1 MPPLNRG
8 NAMRTGA
15 AIAELFDALS
25 GHREKFVATVTA
37 HPARAH
43 YNAKGLADYRKHRQ
57 ARCRYLREWRARRAS
72 SAAK

>member
-1 MPPLNRG
+1 MPPLNRD
-8 NAMRTGA
+8 NAIRTGA
-15 AIAELFDALS
+15 AIAALFDGLADTLVVKS
-25 GHREKFVATVTA
+25 K

-43 YNAKGLADYRKHRQ
+43 YNAKGLADYRKHRE

>member
-1 MPPLNRG
+1 MPPLNRD
-8 NAMRTGA
+8 NAIRTGA
-15 AIAELFDALS
+15 AIAVLFDGLAEHCDDFGVKS
-25 GHREKFVATVTA
+25 K

-43 YNAKGLADYRKHRQ
+43 YNAKGLADYRKNRE